1 MSVCSVMSC
10 VAYADSDCSLC
21 RAVGQEIASLPGSA
35 VVGFIKVSAK
45 PLKNSLSTW
54 ASKWSYLFTHYL
66 QVSCCGCKSATS
78 LSER

>member
-1 MSVCSVMSC
+1 MPVCSVPSC
-10 VAYADSDCSLC
+10 VAYADCDCSLC

-66 QVSCCGCKSATS
+66 QVRRCGYKSATS
-78 LSER
+78 